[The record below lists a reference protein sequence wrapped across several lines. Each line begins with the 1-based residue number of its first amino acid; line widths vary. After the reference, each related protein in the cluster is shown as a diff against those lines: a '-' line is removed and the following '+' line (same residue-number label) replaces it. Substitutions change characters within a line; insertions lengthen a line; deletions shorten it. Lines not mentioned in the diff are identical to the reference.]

1 MVVNLIYNYF
11 RTKPGVLRHLD
22 YRSNVARYHRI
33 RLDTDFFIIFSYSS
47 HMLEQCI
54 IAALM

>member
-11 RTKPGVLRHLD
+11 RTKPGVLRHID

-33 RLDTDFFIIFSYSS
+33 RLDTDFFLSFSRVA
-47 HMLEQCI
+47 HTC
-54 IAALM
+54 